1 MLCHARVQGLASSE
15 AENVG
20 YVIPTPIV
28 HHFLQDYMTNGRF
41 TGFPSLG
48 IQWQRMESE
57 ALRTAYKMAPGE
69 KGVLIRRINATSAAR
84 GFLQAGDVLMLFDG
98 QNIASDG
105 TVPFR
110 TGERVSFSYLIT
122 SKFVGESARLGILR
136 DGQCLTVDVTLS
148 RPGVLIP
155 AHLSNRDP
163 SYFLVSGL
171 VFTVACEPYLESE
184 YGADWMSEAPVKLLD
199 RLYTGMPSA
208 AGEQVV
214 VLGQVLADEAT
225 LGYEDICNVQVV
237 LFNGTPVLNLQH
249 LAQLVT
255 SCQEDHLRFDLE
267 YHETVII
274 NRQQAVT
281 GTAEVLQA
289 HNIPAAMSADL
300 QQALQLTWPPAA
312 QLADTAAETP
322 QAEAVNAAAAV
333 AE

>member
-1 MLCHARVQGLASSE
+1 
-15 AENVG
+15 
-20 YVIPTPIV
+20 
-28 HHFLQDYMTNGRF
+28 
-41 TGFPSLG
+41 
-48 IQWQRMESE
+48 
-57 ALRTAYKMAPGE
+57 
-69 KGVLIRRINATSAAR
+69 
-84 GFLQAGDVLMLFDG
+84 MLFDG